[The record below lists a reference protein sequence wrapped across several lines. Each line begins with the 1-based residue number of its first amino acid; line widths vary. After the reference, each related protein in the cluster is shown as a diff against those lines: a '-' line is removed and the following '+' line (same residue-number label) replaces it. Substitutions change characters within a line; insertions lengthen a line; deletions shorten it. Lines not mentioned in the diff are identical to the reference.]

1 MATSRPSRKT
11 KRTGWWVFAA
21 LVLAALGVTAAIWLF
36 HSKPAGRVIGS
47 ESRDLPPRPEA
58 FRSLIGS
65 WVRPDGGYVLDIRAV
80 DAAGR
85 LDAGYY
91 NPRPINVAQAEAQ
104 MVGNALRVFI
114 KLQDTGYPGATYTLT
129 HNPQSDGL
137 FGFYHQPAA
146 GQTFEVVFV
155 RRESLPSN

>member
-1 MATSRPSRKT
+1 M
-11 KRTGWWVFAA
+11 
-21 LVLAALGVTAAIWLF
+21 LAAVGLTAGIWLF
-36 HSKPAGRVIGS
+36 QSKPAGRIVGDQS
-47 ESRDLPPRPEA
+47 GELTPRPED
-58 FRSLIGS
+58 FRPLIGR

-85 LDAGYY
+85 LDANYY
-91 NPRPINVAQAEAQ
+91 NPRPINVAQAEAKR
-104 MVGNALRVFI
+104 VGNALRVFI
-114 KLQDTGYPGATYTLT
+114 ELRDTGYPGATYTLT
-129 HNPQSDGL
+129 HNPQNDGL